1 MSDFLYIK
9 KKLKIKNNQNNI
21 ILDNDT
27 IKNEV
32 NDAIE
37 SINYILKLMDGGM
50 ESSDLVNPTV
60 LKLLKLN
67 YVNIRKFFQNELRQ
81 M

>member
-32 NDAIE
+32 NDAID

-50 ESSDLVNPTV
+50 KSSDLVNPTV
-60 LKLLKLN
+60 LNLLKLN

>member
-60 LKLLKLN
+60 LNLLKLN